1 MEVFELRN
9 RLIGDYA
16 KFVRSFIAI
25 RDKRIADYV
34 GHELKVG
41 ALWPDPL
48 IQLNPSFEPGETIDE
63 LVDQGVLHNECRH
76 IFRLKS
82 GPTDSGRSLR
92 LHRHQADAVRV
103 AASGR
108 NYVLTTGTGSGK
120 SLAYIVP
127 IVDHVVRNGTGR
139 GIQAIIVYP
148 MNALANS
155 QINELEKFIHFGY
168 SDDQRPVTFRRY
180 TGQESTEE
188 QDKIVANPPDILL
201 TNYVMLELMLTRP
214 REKALV
220 RAASG
225 LRFLVL
231 DELHTY
237 RGRQGADVA
246 MLVRRARN
254 AFSADRLQCV
264 GTSATLASGGTWA
277 DQRAEVASVASLV
290 FGAKVEPEAVI
301 GETLRRMTPEE
312 NSREPA
318 FLSRLAARVSQP
330 AAVPESF
337 EEFLN
342 DPLASWIEST
352 FGIRREPKTGRLI
365 RQTPRSITGKTGAGA
380 ELASLTGQ
388 PEAQCIEAIQRMLLA
403 GYERRH
409 PITGFPVFAFRVHQF
424 ISRGDTVYAS
434 IEPEQHRHVTLRGQQ
449 YVPGDRSKVLL
460 PLVFCR
466 ECGQE
471 YYCVRREPDE
481 TPGRQ
486 RLLSR
491 DLHSTRSE
499 EDSEPGFLY
508 VSTEHPWPDDPEEML
523 ARLPEDWLDADGRI
537 PSRRRK
543 ELPQAVNITT
553 DGRLDET
560 GLRAWYLPAPFRFCL
575 RCGVS
580 YGFRQRS
587 DFQKL
592 SSLGSGG
599 RSTATTILSLA
610 AIIHLREMPLANEA
624 RKLLSFTDNR
634 QDASLQ
640 AGHFNDF
647 VEVGRLR
654 AALYLAAVR
663 AGAAGLRHDELA
675 MKVFDAL
682 GLRFED
688 YASDPTARFQARDE
702 TNRVLRNVLGYRLY
716 RDLLRGWRI
725 TAPNLEQVG
734 LLVIDYPYLRQVC
747 EATDIWHAAHPSL
760 AHASVEQRM
769 EVCRV
774 LLDLMRRSLA
784 IKVEYLDQQ
793 FQERLLLQSSQ
804 RLVPPWGFDEN
815 EQVRDLEHAAVLY
828 PRAYR
833 RGQDY
838 GGDVFLSSRSGFGQY
853 LRRPSTLQAGAITLD
868 ETADIIKDLLRALHE
883 GGLVTVVREEHGDG
897 EVPGYQLL
905 ADSMVWKAG
914 DGSQGYYDPIRQP
927 TMSSEGRRPNPFFQQ
942 YYREVASLTHGIVAH
957 EHTAQVSYENRQARE
972 EAFRAGRLP
981 VLYCSPT
988 MELGI
993 DIAQLNAVNMR
1004 NVPPT
1009 PANYAQRSG
1018 RAGRSGQPAL
1028 VFTYCASG
1036 SPHDQYFYKQPE
1048 KMVAGVVSPPQ
1059 LDLANEDLVRSHIQ
1073 AIWLS
1078 ETGLSLGSS
1087 LRDVLDLS
1095 GDPPSLALQPHV
1107 EAAVNDVD
1115 ARTRAHRRAEQVL
1128 QTVREDPEAAARF
1141 DSAWLDMVLS
1151 HVRTEFNRAC
1161 ERWRG
1166 LYRSAY
1172 VQAQKQNQIILDA
1185 SRSPQDKQEAQ
1196 RLRREAEAQLRLLMD
1211 AENIIQSDF
1220 YSYRYFAS
1228 EGFLPGYNFPRLPL
1242 SAYIPGRRLRA
1253 DRDEFVSRPR
1263 FLAISEFGPRAIVY
1277 HEGSRYIINQVILPV
1292 QEEGEDLHTRVA
1304 FICPRCGYMHLG
1316 ADGNGPDTCE
1326 RCRTRLGAPLRQL
1339 FRLQNVVTKRRD
1351 RINCD
1356 EEERLR
1362 QGYELRTA
1370 VRFAEREGV
1379 ASFKTACLEVGG
1391 QPLATLYYGHAATLW
1406 RINMGWRR
1414 RRNQDQTGFV
1424 LDIERG
1430 YWARSDDETED
1441 ADDPMSP
1448 RRLRVIPFVEDRRNC
1463 LIFEPASNLGAGI
1476 MASLQAALKNAIQA
1490 RFELEDGELAGE
1502 PMPRPEDRRSL
1513 LFYESAEGGAGVL
1526 RRLVEDESAM
1536 RQVAEAALRLCHFDP
1551 ASGDDLRRSPTAKED
1566 CEAACYDC
1574 LMSYTNQPDHEMLDR
1589 KSIRD
1594 FLQQLASCTVR
1605 ASAGPLTRAAHL
1617 EQLMRLAGS
1626 ELERNWLRFID
1637 ERNCRLPTHGQM
1649 RINECNTR
1657 PDFLYRDEYC
1667 AIYVDGPHHRFPERA
1682 QRDRQQ
1688 ESVLAEQGWTV
1699 IRFDHEENWQAV
1711 LDRHPNIFR
1720 GQA

>member
-1 MEVFELRN
+1 MDVFDLRN
-9 RLIGDYA
+9 RLIRDYA

-25 RDKRIADYV
+25 QDARIAEYV
-34 GHELKVG
+34 DHELEEG

-48 IQLNPSFEPGETIDE
+48 VQLNPSFEPGETIDE
-63 LVDQGVLHNECRH
+63 LADQGVLHDECRR

-82 GPTDSGRSLR
+82 GPTDTGKPLR

-103 AASGR
+103 AASGG

-120 SLAYIVP
+120 SLAYIIP
-127 IVDHVVRNGTGR
+127 IVDHVLRNGTGR

-155 QINELEKFIHFGY
+155 QTNELVKFIHFGY
-168 SDDQRPVTFRRY
+168 ADDQRPVTFRRY
-180 TGQESTEE
+180 TGQESAEE
-188 QDKIVANPPDILL
+188 QQQIVADPPDILL
-201 TNYVMLELMLTRP
+201 TNYVMLELLLTRP
-214 REKALV
+214 HEKPLV

-254 AFSADRLQCV
+254 AFSADTLQCV
-264 GTSATLASGGTWA
+264 GTSATLASGGRWA
-277 DQRAEVASVASLV
+277 DQQAEVARVASQIL
-290 FGAKVEPEAVI
+290 GATVEPQGVI

-312 NSREPA
+312 NRQDPM

-330 AAVPESF
+330 SAVPESF
-337 EEFLN
+337 EQFLN

-352 FGIRREPKTGRLI
+352 FGVRREPESGRFV
-365 RQTPRSITGKTGAGA
+365 RQDPRRITGPSGAA
-380 ELASLTGQ
+380 EELSRLTGQ
-388 PEAQCIEAIQRMLLA
+388 PPERCVAAIQQMLLA
-403 GYERRH
+403 GYTCLN
-409 PITGFPVFAFRVHQF
+409 PDTGFPVFAFRVHQF
-424 ISRGDTVYAS
+424 ISGGDTAYAS
-434 IEPEQHRHVTLRGQQ
+434 LEPEQHRYVTLHGQQ
-449 YVPGDRSKVLL
+449 YVPGDRRKVLL
-460 PLVFCR
+460 PLAFCR

-471 YYCVRREPDE
+471 YYCVRLEPDE
-481 TPGRQ
+481 TSGRQ
-486 RLLSR
+486 RFLPR
-491 DLHSTRSE
+491 DLRDTRP
-499 EDSEPGFLY
+499 EDDSKPGFLY
-508 VSTEHPWPDDPEEML
+508 VSTQHPWPDEAKEML

-537 PSRRRK
+537 LGRRRK
-543 ELPQAVNITT
+543 ELPQAVNVTT

-580 YGFRQRS
+580 YGTRQRS

-592 SSLGSGG
+592 STLGSGG

-610 AIIHLREMPLANEA
+610 AIVHLREMPLAREA

-663 AGAAGLRHDELA
+663 AGADGLRHDELA

-688 YASDPTARFQARDE
+688 YASDPSARFQARDE
-702 TNRVLRNVLGYRLY
+702 TNRVLRHVLGYRLY
-716 RDLLRGWRI
+716 RDLLRGWRV

-747 EATDIWHAAHPSL
+747 EATDIWQSAHPSL
-760 AHASVEQRM
+760 ANASVEQRM
-769 EVCRV
+769 EVSRV

-784 IKVEYLDQQ
+784 VKVEYLDQQ

-804 RLVPPWGFDEN
+804 RLIPPWGFDEN
-815 EQVRDLEHAAVLY
+815 DQVRDLEHAAVLY

-833 RGQDY
+833 PGQDY
-838 GGDVFLSSRSGFGQY
+838 GGDLFLSSYSGFGQY
-853 LRRPSTLQAGAITLD
+853 VRRPTTLQAGRLTLD
-868 ETADIIKDLLRALHE
+868 DTARIIRDLLRALQQ
-883 GGLVTVVREEHGDG
+883 GGILTVVHEPHADND
-897 EVPGYQLL
+897 VPGYQLL

-914 DGSQGYYDPIRQP
+914 DGTRGYYDPIRQP
-927 TMSSEGRRPNPFFQQ
+927 TMSAEGKRPNPFFQQ
-942 YYREVASLTHGIVAH
+942 YYRDVARLTHGIEAR
-957 EHTAQVSYENRQARE
+957 EHTAQVSYEHRQKRE
-972 EAFRAGRLP
+972 EAFREGRLP

-1036 SPHDQYFYKQPE
+1036 SPHDQYFYRQSE

-1059 LDLANEDLVRSHIQ
+1059 IDLANEDLIRSHVQ

-1078 ETGLSLGSS
+1078 ETGLSLGVS
-1087 LRDVLDLS
+1087 LRDLLDLT
-1095 GDPPSLALQPHV
+1095 GDPPSLALLPHV
-1107 EAAVNDVD
+1107 EAAVNDVN
-1115 ARTRAHRRAEQVL
+1115 ARNRARHRAEHVL
-1128 QTVREDPEAAARF
+1128 KMVREDPEAARF
-1141 DSAWLDMVLS
+1141 DTAWLDMVLS
-1151 HVRTEFNRAC
+1151 HVGTEFNRAC
-1161 ERWRG
+1161 DRWRG

-1172 VQAQKQNQIILDA
+1172 VQAQKQSQIILDA

-1211 AENIIQSDF
+1211 AENIVQSDF

-1253 DRDEFVSRPR
+1253 NRDEFVSRPR

-1292 QEEGEDLHTRVA
+1292 QEEGEDIHTRVA
-1304 FICPRCGYMHLG
+1304 FICPHCGYMHPG
-1316 ADGNGPDTCE
+1316 ADGTGPDICE
-1326 RCRTRLGAPLRQL
+1326 RCRCRLGSPLRQL

-1351 RINCD
+1351 RISCD

-1362 QGYELRTA
+1362 HGYELRTA
-1370 VRFAEREGV
+1370 IRFAEREGAASYRV
-1379 ASFKTACLEVGG
+1379 ASLEADGR
-1391 QPLATLYYGHAATLW
+1391 PLATLYYGHAATLW

-1430 YWARSDDETED
+1430 YWARSDDETPD

-1448 RRLRVIPFVEDRRNC
+1448 RQLRVIPFVEDRRNC
-1463 LIFEPASNLGAGI
+1463 LIFEPASNLGAGA
-1476 MASLQAALKNAIQA
+1476 MASLQAALKNAIQV
-1490 RFELEDGELAGE
+1490 RFELEDSELASE
-1502 PMPRPEDRRSL
+1502 PMPRPQDRRSL

-1526 RRLVEDESAM
+1526 RRLVEDESAV
-1536 RQVAEAALRLCHFDP
+1536 RQVAEVALRLCHFDP
-1551 ASGDDLRRSPTAKED
+1551 ATGDDLRRSAVAKED

-1574 LMSYTNQPDHEMLDR
+1574 LMSYTNQPDHELLDR

-1594 FLQQLASCTVR
+1594 VLRQLAACTVR
-1605 ASAGPLTRAAHL
+1605 ASAGPVTRAAHL
-1617 EQLMRLAGS
+1617 EQLLRLAGS
-1626 ELERNWLRFID
+1626 ELERKWLRFID
-1637 ERNCRLPTHGQM
+1637 ERNCRLPTHAQA
-1649 RINECNTR
+1649 RISACNTR

-1667 AIYVDGPHHRFPERA
+1667 AIYVDGPHHQFPERA
-1682 QRDRQQ
+1682 QRDREQ
-1688 ESVLAEQGWTV
+1688 ESALAEQGWTV
-1699 IRFDHEENWQAV
+1699 VRFGHDGDWQAI
-1711 LDRHPNIFR
+1711 LDRYPNIFR
-1720 GQA
+1720 GHE